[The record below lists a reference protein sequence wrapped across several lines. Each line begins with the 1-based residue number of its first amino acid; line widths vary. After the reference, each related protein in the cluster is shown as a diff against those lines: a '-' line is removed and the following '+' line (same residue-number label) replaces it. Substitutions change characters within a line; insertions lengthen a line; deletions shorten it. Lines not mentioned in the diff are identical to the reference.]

1 MHNHLEVSCP
11 EDVAKMEEEFAE
23 VIRKRGP
30 DFKSFQVN
38 KTKLPLKKG
47 RPMSTPERLQGN
59 PRETLIHAIV
69 P

>member
-30 DFKSFQVN
+30 DFKYFQVS
-38 KTKLPLKKG
+38 KTKLLLKNTGPGGPHGDTTGIPSK
-47 RPMSTPERLQGN
+47 PSYILPE
-59 PRETLIHAIV
+59 T
-69 P
+69 

>member
-30 DFKSFQVN
+30 DFKYFQVS
-38 KTKLPLKKG
+38 KTKLLLKNTGPGGPHGDPTGIPSK
-47 RPMSTPERLQGN
+47 PSYILPE
-59 PRETLIHAIV
+59 T
-69 P
+69 